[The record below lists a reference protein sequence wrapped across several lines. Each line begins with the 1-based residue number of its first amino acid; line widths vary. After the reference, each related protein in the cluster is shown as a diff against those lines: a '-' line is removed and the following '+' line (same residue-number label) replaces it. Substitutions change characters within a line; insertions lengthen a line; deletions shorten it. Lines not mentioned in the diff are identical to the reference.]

1 MQKEVLIIA
10 LAAVGLPVI
19 IRLLMEFQKHL
30 AHPSKTGK
38 NVATAK

>member
-1 MQKEVLIIA
+1 MLIIG

-19 IRLLMEFQKHL
+19 IRLLMEFQKHV
-30 AHPSKTGK
+30 AHPAKSGK